1 VYRCSRCQGGRES
14 SLRGGTKYSALTYAF
29 RRARDGITKIRVL
42 LFSNLYAP
50 EPTGV
55 GPYSHGLAKAL
66 VERGHEVTT
75 IAAVP
80 SYPHW
85 KRFGGYPKWSWS
97 RSIEDGVT
105 VYRCPVY
112 VPGTVSGAKRIL
124 HYVSYVA
131 SALVPAIWLARS
143 FRPDVVLH
151 IVPTL
156 LAAPVALAT
165 AKLAGALSWLH
176 VQDFE
181 VEAGFAT
188 DQMRGNSGLA
198 RLALAFEHKCINAF
212 DQTSTISPEMCA
224 KLVEKGRAPETVHE
238 VRNWA
243 ELIEVKPLLGSKF
256 RERWGVTTPH
266 VALYSGSI
274 ARKQGIEIIIDV
286 ARRFRDESD
295 ITFVICGNGPN
306 RGELEQAASDLTNVR
321 FHDLQPKEDLPEL
334 VNLASIHLLPQRR
347 NAADL
352 VLPSKLTNMLA
363 SGRPV
368 IAGADAGSGLAR
380 EVEGC
385 GLAVEPESVTA
396 LENAIR
402 LLMQDQKLH
411 ARFSSEARCRAEER
425 WSREA
430 IINKFELELIAAT
443 VKGGRL

>member
-1 VYRCSRCQGGRES
+1 MTS
-14 SLRGGTKYSALTYAF
+14 T
-29 RRARDGITKIRVL
+29 RVL

-66 VERGHEVTT
+66 VERGHEVTS

-85 KRFGGYPKWSWS
+85 KRFDGFPKWGWS
-97 RSIEDGVT
+97 RTVEDGVT
-105 VYRCPVY
+105 VLRCPVY
-112 VPGTVSGAKRIL
+112 VPGAVSGAKRIV
-124 HYVSYVA
+124 HYASFVA
-131 SALVPAIWLARS
+131 SASVPALYLARS

-151 IVPTL
+151 VVPTL
-156 LAAPVALAT
+156 LAAPLALAT
-165 AKLAGALSWLH
+165 AKLAGAISWLH
-176 VQDFE
+176 IQDFE

-188 DQMRGNSGLA
+188 DQMRSDSQVA
-198 RLALAFEHKCINAF
+198 KLALAFERKCIDAF

-224 KLVEKGRAPETVHE
+224 KLVEKGRSPETVHE

-243 ELIEVKPLLGSKF
+243 ELIEVKPPATSVF
-256 RERWGVTTPH
+256 RERWGITTPH

-274 ARKQGIEIIIDV
+274 ARKQGIEIVIDV
-286 ARRFRDESD
+286 ARRFRDSAD

-306 RGELEQAASDLTNVR
+306 RGELEHAARDLANIR

-347 NAADL
+347 DAADL

-368 IAGADAGSGLAR
+368 VAGAAAGSGLAR
-380 EVEGC
+380 EVDGC
-385 GLAVEPESVTA
+385 GRAVEPESVEA
-396 LENAIR
+396 LEAAIR
-402 LLMQDQKLH
+402 LLMRDQALY
-411 ARFSSEARCRAEER
+411 ASAASEARRRAEER

-430 IINKFELELIAAT
+430 IIDKFEQEMQAALRRRG
-443 VKGGRL
+443 KR

>member
-1 VYRCSRCQGGRES
+1 M
-14 SLRGGTKYSALTYAF
+14 
-29 RRARDGITKIRVL
+29 TKIRVL

-80 SYPHW
+80 SYPYW
-85 KRFGGYPKWSWS
+85 KRFAGYSKWGWS

-124 HYVSYVA
+124 HYVSFVA
-131 SALVPAIWLARS
+131 SALFPALWLALR

-151 IVPTL
+151 VVPTL
-156 LAAPVALAT
+156 LAAPVALAA
-165 AKLAGALSWLH
+165 AKLAGGMSWLH

-188 DQMRGNSGLA
+188 DQMRNSSALA
-198 RLALAFEHKCINAF
+198 RLALVFEEKCINAF

-243 ELIEVKPLLGSKF
+243 ELIEVKPPLRSVF
-256 RERWGVTTPH
+256 RERWRITTPH

-286 ARRFRDESD
+286 ARRFREEPD

-306 RGELEQAASDLTNVR
+306 RGELEQAASDLTNVL

-368 IAGADAGSGLAR
+368 IAGADPGSGLAR

-385 GLAVEPESVTA
+385 GLAVEPENVTA
-396 LENAIR
+396 LEGGIR
-402 LLMQDQKLH
+402 LLMRDQQLH
-411 ARFSSEARCRAEER
+411 ARFSSEARKRAEER
-425 WSREA
+425 WSHEA
-430 IINKFELELIAAT
+430 IISNFELEMIAAT
-443 VKGGRL
+443 TRV